1 MARKKQPPVQV
12 VKAKEQWEI
21 NNELAAQVT
30 DAVHKGLDGNLIV
43 KSIPHPTT
51 ANQKWRYKNP
61 TEKQAVN
68 RWAEGVSGNPAG
80 RPKGSKNKLT
90 TVKEAA
96 TRGDGLSP
104 AEMMMEIAR
113 RQFAQETTTGDA
125 LALKVIIEANKFIE
139 ATADTKATLQDVKE
153 MSDDEIRTE
162 VLRLVGND
170 K

>member
-1 MARKKQPPVQV
+1 MPRKHDKPDYNISDKIADQ
-12 VKAKEQWEI
+12 I
-21 NNELAAQVT
+21 R

-43 KSIPHPTT
+43 KSAKRSRTQAQIDRDT
-51 ANQKWRYKNP
+51 NP
-61 TEKQAVN
+61 TEGQIKN
-68 RWAEGVSGNPAG
+68 RWSEGVSGNPAG
-80 RPKGSKNKLT
+80 RPKGSKNKITGVL
-90 TVKEAA
+90 EAI

-113 RQFAQETTTGDA
+113 RQFAQETTAGDA
-125 LALKVIIEANKFIE
+125 LALKVIVEANKFIE
-139 ATADTKATLQDVKE
+139 TTADTKATLQDVKA